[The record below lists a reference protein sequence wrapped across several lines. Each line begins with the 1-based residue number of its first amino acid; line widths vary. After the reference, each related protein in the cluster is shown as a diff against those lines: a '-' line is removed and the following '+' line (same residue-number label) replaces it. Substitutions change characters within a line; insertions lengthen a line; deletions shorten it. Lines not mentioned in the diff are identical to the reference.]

1 MVHVSTHGLTIAPY
15 VHGPSLDSQLI
26 CRTGMWGSTP
36 RAKGTVEVHRLV
48 DDRRT
53 TMLMRIAVQF
63 ARRSRYQC
71 SNFFRYRNTYLPS
84 GRGFIH
90 FIRMPFEGCVGLG
103 SIGFRLGASH
113 EGLRV
118 RHYRCE
124 TRPFHERGAERG
136 GTDIGLIARLGC
148 VPPHRR
154 IAQSYLSAL
163 YSEQTSP
170 RVRSLTC
177 FYKAVRLDVGAHTR
191 RRAVSCCPVSV
202 IVQPNL
208 FDLYCREVASN
219 HLGQPAWAY
228 PGQHRVPAFSVPLFL
243 WAQPS
248 S

>member
-1 MVHVSTHGLTIAPY
+1 MEEASYTSYACL
-15 VHGPSLDSQLI
+15 
-26 CRTGMWGSTP
+26 
-36 RAKGTVEVHRLV
+36 
-48 DDRRT
+48 
-53 TMLMRIAVQF
+53 
-63 ARRSRYQC
+63 
-71 SNFFRYRNTYLPS
+71 
-84 GRGFIH
+84 
-90 FIRMPFEGCVGLG
+90 FEGCVGLG

-118 RHYRCE
+118 RHYWCE

-163 YSEQTSP
+163 YAEQTSP
-170 RVRSLTC
+170 RVRSLIC

-202 IVQPNL
+202 MVQPNL
-208 FDLYCREVASN
+208 FDLYCREVARN

-228 PGQHRVPAFSVPLFL
+228 PGQHRVPAFSVPLIPL
-243 WAQPS
+243 DVAVVVTSCGKTELAMRTLRALTTVCLADSLPVPLDVRHACLHDTHDS
-248 S
+248 SNEVGA